1 MTPYAALTEP
11 TLPPM
16 TQNGATISP
25 MEPAAPA
32 QAPSF
37 PIRDPLPTVRSP
49 LAPAAILERLSI
61 ASRRGRLAGFHAGP
75 GSSEFR
81 ATLFSEP
88 FDHELH
94 ARIEAT
100 PEGGS
105 TLTSTARMLPK
116 VPVIFA
122 VVLVATVWPGVVLT
136 DKMIPGEWGWID
148 TWIWYVP
155 LTALPLPWL
164 WVKWMKKCRAAAGVS
179 AYELLHK
186 LATELEGQVDAPA
199 SVQSAHSPA

>member
-1 MTPYAALTEP
+1 
-11 TLPPM
+11 M
-16 TQNGATISP
+16 TQNGATINP
-25 MEPAAPA
+25 MELAAPA

-37 PIRDPLPTVRSP
+37 SIRQPLPSVLSP
-49 LAPAAILERLSI
+49 FARAAILERLSF
-61 ASRRGRLAGFHAGP
+61 ASRRGRLAGFQAGP
-75 GSSEFR
+75 GPSEFR

-94 ARIEAT
+94 ARIDEI
-100 PEGGS
+100 PDGGS
-105 TLTSTARMLPK
+105 VIRFTARMLPK

-122 VVLVATVWPGVVLT
+122 VVLVATVWPGVILT

-148 TWIWYVP
+148 TWMWYIP

-164 WVKWMKKCRAAAGVS
+164 WIKWMKKCRAAAGVS

-186 LATELEGQVDAPA
+186 LAGELEGKVGDPPAAPA
-199 SVQSAHSPA
+199 SVPRA